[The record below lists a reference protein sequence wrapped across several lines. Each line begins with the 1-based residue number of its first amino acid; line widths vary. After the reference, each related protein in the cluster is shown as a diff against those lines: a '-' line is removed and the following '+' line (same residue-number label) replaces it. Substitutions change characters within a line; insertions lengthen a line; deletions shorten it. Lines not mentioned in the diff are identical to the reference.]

1 MLTLFNLLSPKAPRF
16 EMRQQLP
23 QQQQRE
29 CPLPLSGAAT
39 GPTGQKQQQQPQ
51 RLHLRWQRVWLGL
64 LFESLA
70 VPICMAISF
79 WSPSVEWGGVRYRKA
94 RGRVEHIERS

>member
-1 MLTLFNLLSPKAPRF
+1 MLLS
-16 EMRQQLP
+16 
-23 QQQQRE
+23 
-29 CPLPLSGAAT
+29 GTAT
-39 GPTGQKQQQQPQ
+39 AGHTGQKQQQKRESPLPSSGVAVAGQKQHQQ
-51 RLHLRWQRVWLGL
+51 RLHLRWQCVWLGL